1 MKHLLMMSLALF
13 MLLGSFACN
22 AQTKKTVE
30 AKVSEADKVE
40 VYYFHFTRR
49 CMTCN
54 AVEKE
59 SKVALETLYPK
70 QMEAGTITFVE
81 INLDEDGSK
90 AIAEKVKASGQALLV
105 IKGDQRIDLTSQGF
119 MNARNPEKMQQEIK
133 KAIDPLI
140 ASK

>member
-1 MKHLLMMSLALF
+1 MKHFLMMSMALF
-13 MLLGSFACN
+13 MLLGSLVCN
-22 AQTKKTVE
+22 AQTKKTEE

-40 VYYFHFTRR
+40 VFYFHFTRR

-81 INLDEDGSK
+81 VNLDEDGSK

-119 MNARNPEKMQQEIK
+119 MNARNPEKLQQEIK
-133 KAIDPLI
+133 KVIDPLI

>member
-119 MNARNPEKMQQEIK
+119 MNARNPEKLQQEIK

>member
-1 MKHLLMMSLALF
+1 MKQVLMIGMALIMVF
-13 MLLGSFACN
+13 GSFACN
-22 AQTKKTVE
+22 AQTKKTE
-30 AKVSEADKVE
+30 AAKVSEADKVE

-49 CMTCN
+49 CVTCN

-59 SKVALETLYPK
+59 SKIALETLYPEELK
-70 QMEAGTITFVE
+70 SGEVTFIG

-119 MNARNPEKMQQEIK
+119 LNARNPEKLQQDIK
-133 KAIDPLI
+133 KAVDPLL

>member
-1 MKHLLMMSLALF
+1 MKHLLMMSMALF

-81 INLDEDGSK
+81 VNLDEDGSK

-119 MNARNPEKMQQEIK
+119 MNARNPEKLQQEIK
-133 KAIDPLI
+133 KAIDPLL